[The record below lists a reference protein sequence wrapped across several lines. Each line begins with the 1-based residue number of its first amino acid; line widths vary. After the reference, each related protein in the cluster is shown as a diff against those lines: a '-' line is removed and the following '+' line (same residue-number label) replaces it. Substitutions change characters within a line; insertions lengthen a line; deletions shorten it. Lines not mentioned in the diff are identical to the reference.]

1 MGTRNLRNQIPS
13 QNNREQFR
21 VEQVIMMIASWLLIV
36 MMTMRKMK
44 VMRREDITREWC
56 LTTFLGLKVVKMNLL
71 KLKVVQMKKRMR
83 AGKMIRKRK
92 KKKMIRVRK
101 KRGNGK
107 NLGRKQQKNH
117 LHLRKQKMTN
127 NFTKI
132 CLFYVSLLTD

>member
-1 MGTRNLRNQIPS
+1 MG
-13 QNNREQFR
+13 EQFR
-21 VEQVIMMIASWLLIV
+21 VEQVIMMTASWLLIV
-36 MMTMRKMK
+36 MMRKMK
-44 VMRREDITREWC
+44 VMKREDITREWC
-56 LTTFLGLKVVKMNLL
+56 HTTFRGLKVVKMNLL

-92 KKKMIRVRK
+92 KKKMMRVRK
-101 KRGNGK
+101 ERGNGK

-117 LHLRKQKMTN
+117 LHLRKQTITN

>member
-21 VEQVIMMIASWLLIV
+21 VEQVIMMIVSWLLIV

-44 VMRREDITREWC
+44 VMKREDITREWC
-56 LTTFLGLKVVKMNLL
+56 LTTFRGLKVVKMNLL
-71 KLKVVQMKKRMR
+71 KLKVVQM
-83 AGKMIRKRK
+83 RKRK

-107 NLGRKQQKNH
+107 NLGRKHQKNH